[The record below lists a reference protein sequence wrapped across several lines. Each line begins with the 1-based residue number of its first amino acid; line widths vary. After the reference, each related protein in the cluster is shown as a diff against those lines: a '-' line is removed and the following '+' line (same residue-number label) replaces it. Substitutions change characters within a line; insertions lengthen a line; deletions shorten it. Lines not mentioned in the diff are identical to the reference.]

1 MAEEKTILTETDLNE
16 QMQVRLDKMHK
27 IEEKGLKPFGYRYE
41 FTHRSG
47 DVKENFDALAEAE
60 TEVKLAGRV
69 MAIRGHGKTCFMDMQ
84 DKDGRIQVYVRK
96 DVLGEENYA
105 LIKMMDIGDTVGVTG
120 TVFRTHM
127 GEVSIKA
134 AALEMLSKSL
144 RPLPEKWHGL
154 KDVETRYRQ
163 RYVDLIVNPDVRDTF
178 VKRSQII
185 RSVRDVLDSHGFLEV
200 ETPILNTI
208 AGGAAARPFIS
219 YHNALDMQ
227 VYMRIAPELYL
238 KRLIV
243 GGMDR
248 VYELGRVFRNEGIDN
263 RHNPEFTSVEI
274 YQAFADYRDMMDL
287 TEEVVVKTAE
297 KVLGTTKINYEGTE
311 IELASPW
318 KRISMIDAVKE
329 YAGKD
334 FTNVTDLEEARA
346 MAKELNVEVEATWG
360 IGKIINACF
369 EEYVED
375 KLIQPTFITGHPKEI
390 SPLAKS
396 NPENPEITDRF
407 EAFIYGREICNGF
420 TELNDPIDQ
429 RERFLKQ
436 VEERANGD
444 EEANMMD
451 EDFVTALEYGL
462 PPTGGLGIGIDRLVM
477 FLTDS
482 STIRDVLFFPT
493 MKPLKGEQQHVE
505 AVPVQAQEVA
515 APVAPVE
522 PQEVA
527 APVAP
532 VEPEVIDFSKV
543 EIEPLF
549 EDTVDFDTFIKSDFR
564 AVKVLDCKAVPKSKK
579 LLQFTL
585 NDGTGKE
592 RTILSGIRAFY
603 EPETL
608 IGKTLIA
615 ITNLPPRAMM
625 GIESCGMLISAIHS
639 EEGEEKLHLLMVDD
653 HIPAGAKL
661 R

>member
-1 MAEEKTILTETDLNE
+1 MAEVKNKPNTEEAAVLTENEINE
-16 QMQVRLDKMHK
+16 QMQVRIDKMHK
-27 IEEKGLKPFGYRYE
+27 IEEHGWKPFGYRFLY
-41 FTHRSG
+41 THRAA
-47 DVKENFDALAEAE
+47 DIAAQFDELSEKE
-60 TEVKLAGRV
+60 TEVKMAGRI

-84 DKDGRIQVYVRK
+84 DKTGRIQVYVRK
-96 DVLGEENYA
+96 DVIGEENYA
-105 LIKMMDIGDTVGVTG
+105 LIKLMDIGDTVGITG
-120 TVFRTHM
+120 TAFRTHM
-127 GEVSIKA
+127 GELSIKA
-134 AALEMLSKSL
+134 NSVEMLSKSL

-163 RYVDLIVNPDVRDTF
+163 RYVDLIVNPEVRDTF

-185 RSVRDVLDSHGFLEV
+185 RSVREVLDSHDFLEV

-248 VYELGRVFRNEGIDN
+248 VYEMGRVFRNEGIDN

-297 KVLGTTKINYEGTE
+297 KVLGTTTINYEGTT

-318 KRISMIDAVKE
+318 KRMSMIEAVKE
-329 YAGKD
+329 YSGKD
-334 FTNVTDLEEARA
+334 FTDVTDLEEARA
-346 MAKELNVEVEATWG
+346 IAKELNVAIEPSFG

-407 EAFIYGREICNGF
+407 EAYIYGREICNGF

-429 RERFLKQ
+429 KERFLKQ

-451 EDFVTALEYGL
+451 EDFVNALEYGL

-477 FLTDS
+477 FLTNS

-493 MKPLKGEQQHVE
+493 MKPLGK
-505 AVPVQAQEVA
+505 AVSEKPDFMQAPAVA
-515 APVAPVE
+515 APVEEAKE
-522 PQEVA
+522 ET
-527 APVAP
+527 
-532 VEPEVIDFSKV
+532 IDFSKV
-543 EIEPLF
+543 VIEPAY
-549 EDTVDFDTFIKSDFR
+549 EEYADFDTFCKSDIR
-564 AVKVLDCKAVPKSKK
+564 VVKVKECTAVPKSKK
-579 LLQFTL
+579 LLKFVL
-585 NDGTGKE
+585 DDGIGTD
-592 RTILSGIRAFY
+592 RVILSGIHAFY
-603 EPETL
+603 EPEEL
-608 IGKTLIA
+608 VGKTLVA
-615 ITNLPPRAMM
+615 IVNLPPRKMM
-625 GIESCGMLISAIHS
+625 GIDSCGMLLSAIHE
-639 EEGEEKLHLLMVDD
+639 EEGAEKLNLIMVDNR
-653 HIPAGAKL
+653 IPAGARL
-661 R
+661 H

>member
-1 MAEEKTILTETDLNE
+1 MAEVKNKPNTEEAAVLTENEINE
-16 QMQVRLDKMHK
+16 QMQVRIDKMHK
-27 IEEKGLKPFGYRYE
+27 IEEHGWKPFGYRFLY
-41 FTHRSG
+41 THRAA
-47 DVKENFDALAEAE
+47 DIAAQFDELSEKE
-60 TEVKLAGRV
+60 TEVKMAGRI

-84 DKDGRIQVYVRK
+84 DKTGRIQVYVRK
-96 DVLGEENYA
+96 DVIGEENYA
-105 LIKMMDIGDTVGVTG
+105 LIKLMDIGDTVGITG
-120 TVFRTHM
+120 TAFRTHM
-127 GEVSIKA
+127 GELSIKA
-134 AALEMLSKSL
+134 NSVEMLSKSL

-163 RYVDLIVNPDVRDTF
+163 RYVDLIVNPEVRDTF

-185 RSVRDVLDSHGFLEV
+185 RSVREVLDSHDFLEV

-248 VYELGRVFRNEGIDN
+248 VYEMGRVFRNEGIDN

-297 KVLGTTKINYEGTE
+297 KVLGTTTINYEGTT

-318 KRISMIDAVKE
+318 KRMSMIEAVKE
-329 YAGKD
+329 YSGKD

-346 MAKELNVEVEATWG
+346 IAKELNVAVEPSFG

-407 EAFIYGREICNGF
+407 EAYIYGREICNGF

-429 RERFLKQ
+429 KERFLKQ

-451 EDFVTALEYGL
+451 EDFVNALEYGL

-477 FLTDS
+477 FLTNS

-493 MKPLKGEQQHVE
+493 MKPLGK
-505 AVPVQAQEVA
+505 AVSEKPDFMQAPAVA
-515 APVAPVE
+515 APVEEAKE
-522 PQEVA
+522 ET
-527 APVAP
+527 
-532 VEPEVIDFSKV
+532 IDFSKV
-543 EIEPLF
+543 VIEPAY
-549 EDTVDFDTFIKSDFR
+549 EEYVDFDTFCKSDIR
-564 AVKVLDCKAVPKSKK
+564 VVKVKECTAVPKSKK
-579 LLQFTL
+579 LLKFVL
-585 NDGTGKE
+585 NDGTGTD
-592 RTILSGIRAFY
+592 RVILSGIHAFY
-603 EPETL
+603 EPEEL
-608 IGKTLIA
+608 VGKTLIA
-615 ITNLPPRAMM
+615 IVNLPPRKMM
-625 GIESCGMLISAIHS
+625 GIDSCGMLLSAIH
-639 EEGEEKLHLLMVDD
+639 E
-653 HIPAGAKL
+653 
-661 R
+661 

>member
-134 AALEMLSKSL
+134 VALEMLSKSL

-515 APVAPVE
+515 AS
-522 PQEVA
+522 
-527 APVAP
+527 VAP

>member
-47 DVKENFDALAEAE
+47 DVKENFDALAETE

-505 AVPVQAQEVA
+505 TVPVQAQEVV
-515 APVAPVE
+515 APVAP
-522 PQEVA
+522 A
-527 APVAP
+527 
-532 VEPEVIDFSKV
+532 EPEVIDFSKV

-549 EDTVDFDTFIKSDFR
+549 EDAVDFDTFIKSDFR

>member
-1 MAEEKTILTETDLNE
+1 MAEVKNKPNTEEAAVLTENEINE
-16 QMQVRLDKMHK
+16 QMQVRIDKMHK
-27 IEEKGLKPFGYRYE
+27 IEEHGWKPFGYRFLY
-41 FTHRSG
+41 THRAA
-47 DVKENFDALAEAE
+47 DIAAQFDELSEKE
-60 TEVKLAGRV
+60 TEVKMAGRI

-84 DKDGRIQVYVRK
+84 DKTGRIQVYVRK
-96 DVLGEENYA
+96 DVIGEENYA
-105 LIKMMDIGDTVGVTG
+105 LIKLMDIGDTVGITG
-120 TVFRTHM
+120 TAFRTHM
-127 GEVSIKA
+127 GELSIKA
-134 AALEMLSKSL
+134 NSVEMLSKSL

-163 RYVDLIVNPDVRDTF
+163 RYVDLIVNPEVRDTF

-185 RSVRDVLDSHGFLEV
+185 RSVREVLDSHDFLEV

-248 VYELGRVFRNEGIDN
+248 VYEMGRVFRNEGIDN

-297 KVLGTTKINYEGTE
+297 KVLGTTTINYEGTT

-318 KRISMIDAVKE
+318 KRMSMIEAVKE
-329 YAGKD
+329 YSGKD

-346 MAKELNVEVEATWG
+346 IAKELNVPVEPSFG

-407 EAFIYGREICNGF
+407 EAYIYGREICNGF

-429 RERFLKQ
+429 KERFLKQ

-451 EDFVTALEYGL
+451 EDFVNALEYGL

-477 FLTDS
+477 FLTNS

-493 MKPLKGEQQHVE
+493 MKPLGK
-505 AVPVQAQEVA
+505 AVSEKPDFMQAPAVA
-515 APVAPVE
+515 APVEEAKE
-522 PQEVA
+522 ET
-527 APVAP
+527 
-532 VEPEVIDFSKV
+532 IDFSKV
-543 EIEPLF
+543 VIEPAY
-549 EDTVDFDTFIKSDFR
+549 EEYVDFDTFCKSDIR
-564 AVKVLDCKAVPKSKK
+564 VVKVKECTAVSKSKK
-579 LLQFTL
+579 LLKFVL
-585 NDGTGKE
+585 NDGTGTD
-592 RTILSGIRAFY
+592 RVILSGIHAFY
-603 EPETL
+603 EPEEL
-608 IGKTLIA
+608 VGKTLVA
-615 ITNLPPRAMM
+615 IVNLPPRKMM
-625 GIESCGMLISAIHS
+625 GIDSCGMLLSAIHE
-639 EEGEEKLHLLMVDD
+639 EEGAEKLNLIMVDNR
-653 HIPAGAKL
+653 IPAGARL
-661 R
+661 H

>member
-1 MAEEKTILTETDLNE
+1 MAEVKNKPNTEEAAVLTENEINE
-16 QMQVRLDKMHK
+16 QMQVRIDKMHK
-27 IEEKGLKPFGYRYE
+27 IEEHGWKPFGYRFLY
-41 FTHRSG
+41 THRAA
-47 DVKENFDALAEAE
+47 DIAAQFDELSEKE
-60 TEVKLAGRV
+60 TEVKMAGRI

-84 DKDGRIQVYVRK
+84 DKTGRIQVYVRK
-96 DVLGEENYA
+96 DVIGEENYA
-105 LIKMMDIGDTVGVTG
+105 LIKLMDIGDTVGITG
-120 TVFRTHM
+120 TAFHTHM
-127 GEVSIKA
+127 GELSIKA
-134 AALEMLSKSL
+134 NSVEMLSKSL

-163 RYVDLIVNPDVRDTF
+163 RYVDLIVNPEVRDTF

-185 RSVRDVLDSHGFLEV
+185 RSVREVLDSHDFLEV

-248 VYELGRVFRNEGIDN
+248 VYEMGRVFRNEGIDN

-297 KVLGTTKINYEGTE
+297 KVLGTTTINYEGTT

-318 KRISMIDAVKE
+318 KRMSMIEAVKE
-329 YAGKD
+329 YSGKD
-334 FTNVTDLEEARA
+334 FTDVTDLEEARA
-346 MAKELNVEVEATWG
+346 IAKELNVAIEPSFG

-407 EAFIYGREICNGF
+407 EAYIYGREICNGF

-429 RERFLKQ
+429 KERFLKQ

-451 EDFVTALEYGL
+451 EDFVNALEYGL

-477 FLTDS
+477 FLTNS

-493 MKPLKGEQQHVE
+493 MKPLGK
-505 AVPVQAQEVA
+505 AVSEKPDFMQAPAVA
-515 APVAPVE
+515 APVEEAKE
-522 PQEVA
+522 ET
-527 APVAP
+527 
-532 VEPEVIDFSKV
+532 IDFSKV
-543 EIEPLF
+543 VIEPAY
-549 EDTVDFDTFIKSDFR
+549 EEYVDFDTFCKSDIR
-564 AVKVLDCKAVPKSKK
+564 VVKVKECTAVPKSKK
-579 LLQFTL
+579 LLKFVL
-585 NDGTGKE
+585 DDGIGTD
-592 RTILSGIRAFY
+592 RVILSGIHAFY
-603 EPETL
+603 EPEEL
-608 IGKTLIA
+608 VGKTLVA
-615 ITNLPPRAMM
+615 IVNLPPRKMM
-625 GIESCGMLISAIHS
+625 GIDSCGMLLSAIHE
-639 EEGEEKLHLLMVDD
+639 EEGAEKLNLIMVDNR
-653 HIPAGAKL
+653 IPAGARL
-661 R
+661 H

>member
-1 MAEEKTILTETDLNE
+1 MAEVKNKPNTEEAAVLTENEINE
-16 QMQVRLDKMHK
+16 QMQVRIDKMHK
-27 IEEKGLKPFGYRYE
+27 IEEHGWKPFGYRFLY
-41 FTHRSG
+41 THRAA
-47 DVKENFDALAEAE
+47 DIAAQFDELSEKE
-60 TEVKLAGRV
+60 TEVKMAGRI

-84 DKDGRIQVYVRK
+84 DKTGRIQVYVRK
-96 DVLGEENYA
+96 DVIGEENYA
-105 LIKMMDIGDTVGVTG
+105 LIKLMDIGDTVGITG
-120 TVFRTHM
+120 TAFRTHM
-127 GEVSIKA
+127 GELSIKA
-134 AALEMLSKSL
+134 NSVEMLSKSL

-163 RYVDLIVNPDVRDTF
+163 RYVDLIVNPEVRDTF

-185 RSVRDVLDSHGFLEV
+185 RSVREVLDSHDFLEV

-248 VYELGRVFRNEGIDN
+248 VYEMGRVFRNEGIDN

-297 KVLGTTKINYEGTE
+297 KVLGTTTINYEGTT

-318 KRISMIDAVKE
+318 KRMSMIEAVKE
-329 YAGKD
+329 YSGKD

-346 MAKELNVEVEATWG
+346 IAKELNVAVEPSFG

-407 EAFIYGREICNGF
+407 EAYIYGREICNGF

-429 RERFLKQ
+429 KERFLKQ

-451 EDFVTALEYGL
+451 EDFVNALEYGL

-477 FLTDS
+477 FLTNS

-493 MKPLKGEQQHVE
+493 MKPLGK
-505 AVPVQAQEVA
+505 AVSEKPDFMQAPAVA
-515 APVAPVE
+515 APVEEAKE
-522 PQEVA
+522 ET
-527 APVAP
+527 
-532 VEPEVIDFSKV
+532 IDFSKV
-543 EIEPLF
+543 VIEPAY
-549 EDTVDFDTFIKSDFR
+549 EEYVDFDTFCKSDIR
-564 AVKVLDCKAVPKSKK
+564 VVKVKECTAVPKSKK
-579 LLQFTL
+579 LLKFVL
-585 NDGTGKE
+585 NDGTGTD
-592 RTILSGIRAFY
+592 RVILSGIHTFY
-603 EPETL
+603 EPEEL
-608 IGKTLIA
+608 VGKTLVA
-615 ITNLPPRAMM
+615 IVNLPPRKMM
-625 GIESCGMLISAIHS
+625 GIDSCGMLLSAIHE
-639 EEGEEKLHLLMVDD
+639 EEGAEKLNLIMVDNR
-653 HIPAGAKL
+653 IPAGARL
-661 R
+661 H

>member
-1 MAEEKTILTETDLNE
+1 MAEVKNKPNTEEAAVLTENEINE
-16 QMQVRLDKMHK
+16 QMQVRIDKMHK
-27 IEEKGLKPFGYRYE
+27 IEEHGWKPFGYRFLY
-41 FTHRSG
+41 THRAA
-47 DVKENFDALAEAE
+47 DIAAQFDELSEKE
-60 TEVKLAGRV
+60 TEVKMAGRI

-84 DKDGRIQVYVRK
+84 DKTGRIQVYVRK
-96 DVLGEENYA
+96 DVIGEENYA
-105 LIKMMDIGDTVGVTG
+105 LIKLMDIGDTVGITG
-120 TVFRTHM
+120 TAFRTHM
-127 GEVSIKA
+127 GELSIKA
-134 AALEMLSKSL
+134 NSVEMLSKSL

-163 RYVDLIVNPDVRDTF
+163 RYVDLIVNPEVRDTF

-185 RSVRDVLDSHGFLEV
+185 RSVREVLDSHDFLEV

-248 VYELGRVFRNEGIDN
+248 VYEMGRVFRNEGIDN

-297 KVLGTTKINYEGTE
+297 KVLGTTTINYEGTT

-318 KRISMIDAVKE
+318 KRMSMIEAVKE
-329 YAGKD
+329 YSGKD

-346 MAKELNVEVEATWG
+346 IAKELNVAVEPSFG

-407 EAFIYGREICNGF
+407 EAYIYGREICNGF

-429 RERFLKQ
+429 KERFLKQ

-451 EDFVTALEYGL
+451 EDFVNALEYGL

-477 FLTDS
+477 FLTNS

-493 MKPLKGEQQHVE
+493 MKPLGK
-505 AVPVQAQEVA
+505 AVSEKPDFMQAPAVA
-515 APVAPVE
+515 APVEEAKE
-522 PQEVA
+522 ET
-527 APVAP
+527 
-532 VEPEVIDFSKV
+532 IDFSKV
-543 EIEPLF
+543 VIEPAY
-549 EDTVDFDTFIKSDFR
+549 EKYVDFDTFCKSDIR
-564 AVKVLDCKAVPKSKK
+564 VVKVKECTAVPKSKK
-579 LLQFTL
+579 LLKFVL
-585 NDGTGKE
+585 NDGTGTD
-592 RTILSGIRAFY
+592 RVILSGIHAFY
-603 EPETL
+603 EPEEL
-608 IGKTLIA
+608 VGKTLVA
-615 ITNLPPRAMM
+615 IVNLPPRKMM
-625 GIESCGMLISAIHS
+625 GIDSCGMLLSAIHE
-639 EEGEEKLHLLMVDD
+639 EEGAEKLNLIMVDN
-653 HIPAGAKL
+653 HIPAGARL
-661 R
+661 H

>member
-1 MAEEKTILTETDLNE
+1 MAEVKNKPNTEEAAVLTENEINE
-16 QMQVRLDKMHK
+16 QMQVRIDKMHK
-27 IEEKGLKPFGYRYE
+27 IEEHGWKPFGYRFLY
-41 FTHRSG
+41 THRAA
-47 DVKENFDALAEAE
+47 DIAAQFDELSEKE
-60 TEVKLAGRV
+60 TEVKMAGRI

-84 DKDGRIQVYVRK
+84 DKTGRIQVYVRK
-96 DVLGEENYA
+96 DVIGEENYA
-105 LIKMMDIGDTVGVTG
+105 LIKLMDIGDTVGITG
-120 TVFRTHM
+120 TAFRTHM
-127 GEVSIKA
+127 GELSIKA
-134 AALEMLSKSL
+134 NSVEMLSKSL

-163 RYVDLIVNPDVRDTF
+163 RYVDLIVNPEVRDTF

-185 RSVRDVLDSHGFLEV
+185 RSVREVLDSHDFLEV

-248 VYELGRVFRNEGIDN
+248 VYEMGRVFRNEGIDN

-297 KVLGTTKINYEGTE
+297 KVLGTTTINYEGTT

-318 KRISMIDAVKE
+318 KRMSMIEAVKE
-329 YAGKD
+329 YSGKD

-346 MAKELNVEVEATWG
+346 IAKELNVAIEPSFG

-407 EAFIYGREICNGF
+407 EAYIYGREICNGF

-429 RERFLKQ
+429 KERFLKQ

-451 EDFVTALEYGL
+451 EDFVNALEYGL

-477 FLTDS
+477 FLTNS

-493 MKPLKGEQQHVE
+493 MKPLGK
-505 AVPVQAQEVA
+505 AVSEKPDFMQAPAVA
-515 APVAPVE
+515 APVEEAKE
-522 PQEVA
+522 ET
-527 APVAP
+527 
-532 VEPEVIDFSKV
+532 IDFSKV
-543 EIEPLF
+543 VIEPAY
-549 EDTVDFDTFIKSDFR
+549 EEYVDFDTFCKSDIR
-564 AVKVLDCKAVPKSKK
+564 VVKVKECTAVPKSKK
-579 LLQFTL
+579 LLKFVL
-585 NDGTGKE
+585 NDGTATD
-592 RTILSGIRAFY
+592 RVILSGIHAFY
-603 EPETL
+603 EPEEL
-608 IGKTLIA
+608 VGKTLIA
-615 ITNLPPRAMM
+615 IVNLPPRKMM
-625 GIESCGMLISAIHS
+625 GIDSCGMLLSAIHE
-639 EEGEEKLHLLMVDD
+639 EEGAEKLNLIMVDN
-653 HIPAGAKL
+653 HIPAGARL
-661 R
+661 H

>member
-1 MAEEKTILTETDLNE
+1 MAEEKNIHPETDLNE

-41 FTHRSG
+41 YTHRSG
-47 DVKENFDALAEAE
+47 DVKEQFDALSEAE

-96 DVLGEENYA
+96 DVLGEDNYA

-134 AALEMLSKSL
+134 SALEMLSKSL

-185 RSVRDVLDSHGFLEV
+185 RSVRNVLDSHGFLEV

-297 KVLGTTKINYEGTE
+297 EVLGTTKIVYEGTE

-346 MAKELNVEVEATWG
+346 MAKEINVEVEATWG

-429 RERFLKQ
+429 RERFMKQ

-477 FLTDS
+477 FLTNS

-493 MKPLKGEQQHVE
+493 MKPLKGEQHAE
-505 AVPVQAQEVA
+505 AAVPVEAQEVV
-515 APVAPVE
+515 APVAEAVVE
-522 PQEVA
+522 
-527 APVAP
+527 
-532 VEPEVIDFSKV
+532 EVIDFSKV

-549 EDTVDFDTFIKSDFR
+549 EDAVDFDTFVKSDFR
-564 AVKVLDCKAVPKSKK
+564 AVKVKDCVAVPKSKK

-585 NDGTGKE
+585 DDGTGKD

-608 IGKTLIA
+608 IGKTLVA

-625 GIESCGMLISAIHS
+625 GIESCGMLLSAIHS
-639 EEGEEKLHLLMVDD
+639 EEGQEKLNLIMVSNR
-653 HIPAGAKL
+653 IPAGAKL

>member
-1 MAEEKTILTETDLNE
+1 MAEVKNKPNTEEAAVLTENEINE
-16 QMQVRLDKMHK
+16 QMQVRIDKMHK
-27 IEEKGLKPFGYRYE
+27 IEEHGWKPFGYRFLY
-41 FTHRSG
+41 THRAA
-47 DVKENFDALAEAE
+47 DIAAQFDELSEKE
-60 TEVKLAGRV
+60 TEVKMAGRI

-84 DKDGRIQVYVRK
+84 DKTGRIQVYVRK
-96 DVLGEENYA
+96 DVIGEENYA
-105 LIKMMDIGDTVGVTG
+105 LIKLMDIGDTVGITG
-120 TVFRTHM
+120 TAFRTHM
-127 GEVSIKA
+127 GELSIKA
-134 AALEMLSKSL
+134 NSVEMLSKSL

-163 RYVDLIVNPDVRDTF
+163 RYVDLIVNPEVRDTF

-185 RSVRDVLDSHGFLEV
+185 RSVREVLDSHDFLEV

-248 VYELGRVFRNEGIDN
+248 VYEMGRVFRNEGIDN

-297 KVLGTTKINYEGTE
+297 KVLGTTTINYEDTT

-318 KRISMIDAVKE
+318 KRMSMIEAVKE
-329 YAGKD
+329 YSGKD

-346 MAKELNVEVEATWG
+346 IAKELNVAVEPSFG

-407 EAFIYGREICNGF
+407 EAYIYGREICNGF

-429 RERFLKQ
+429 KERFLKQ

-451 EDFVTALEYGL
+451 EDFVNALEYGL

-477 FLTDS
+477 FLTNS

-493 MKPLKGEQQHVE
+493 MKPLGK
-505 AVPVQAQEVA
+505 AVSEKPDFMQAPAVA
-515 APVAPVE
+515 APVEEAKE
-522 PQEVA
+522 ET
-527 APVAP
+527 
-532 VEPEVIDFSKV
+532 IDFSKV
-543 EIEPLF
+543 VIEPAY
-549 EDTVDFDTFIKSDFR
+549 EEYVDFDTFCKSDIR
-564 AVKVLDCKAVPKSKK
+564 VVKVKECTAVPKSKK
-579 LLQFTL
+579 LLKFVL
-585 NDGTGKE
+585 NDGTGTD
-592 RTILSGIRAFY
+592 RVILSGIHAFY
-603 EPETL
+603 EPEEL
-608 IGKTLIA
+608 VGKTLVA
-615 ITNLPPRAMM
+615 IVNLPPRKMM
-625 GIESCGMLISAIHS
+625 GIDSCGMLLSAIHE
-639 EEGEEKLHLLMVDD
+639 EEGAEKLNLIMVDNR
-653 HIPAGAKL
+653 IPAGARL
-661 R
+661 H

>member
-1 MAEEKTILTETDLNE
+1 MAEVKNKPNTEEAAVLTENEINE
-16 QMQVRLDKMHK
+16 QMQVRIDKMHK
-27 IEEKGLKPFGYRYE
+27 IEEHGWKPFGYRFLY
-41 FTHRSG
+41 THRAA
-47 DVKENFDALAEAE
+47 DIAAQFDELSEKE
-60 TEVKLAGRV
+60 TEVKMAGRI

-84 DKDGRIQVYVRK
+84 DKTGRIQVYVRK
-96 DVLGEENYA
+96 DIIGEENYA
-105 LIKMMDIGDTVGVTG
+105 LIKLMDIGDTVGITG
-120 TVFRTHM
+120 TAFRTHM
-127 GEVSIKA
+127 GELSIKA
-134 AALEMLSKSL
+134 NSVEMLSKSL

-163 RYVDLIVNPDVRDTF
+163 RYVDLIVNPEVRDTF

-185 RSVRDVLDSHGFLEV
+185 RSVREVLDSHDFLEV

-248 VYELGRVFRNEGIDN
+248 VYEMGRVFRNEGIDN

-297 KVLGTTKINYEGTE
+297 KVLGTTTINYEGTT

-318 KRISMIDAVKE
+318 KRMSMIEAVKE
-329 YAGKD
+329 YSGKD

-346 MAKELNVEVEATWG
+346 IAKELNVAVEPSFG

-407 EAFIYGREICNGF
+407 EAYIYGREICNGF

-429 RERFLKQ
+429 KERFLKQ

-451 EDFVTALEYGL
+451 EDFVNALEYGL

-477 FLTDS
+477 FLTNS

-493 MKPLKGEQQHVE
+493 MKPLGK
-505 AVPVQAQEVA
+505 AVSEKPDFMQAPAVA
-515 APVAPVE
+515 APVEKAKE
-522 PQEVA
+522 ET
-527 APVAP
+527 
-532 VEPEVIDFSKV
+532 IDFSKV
-543 EIEPLF
+543 VIEPAY
-549 EDTVDFDTFIKSDFR
+549 EEYVDFDTFCKSDIR
-564 AVKVLDCKAVPKSKK
+564 VVKVKECTAVPKSKK
-579 LLQFTL
+579 LLKFVL
-585 NDGTGKE
+585 NDGTGTD
-592 RTILSGIRAFY
+592 RVILSGIHAFY
-603 EPETL
+603 EPEEL
-608 IGKTLIA
+608 VGKTLVA
-615 ITNLPPRAMM
+615 IVNLPPRKMM
-625 GIESCGMLISAIHS
+625 GIDSCGMLLSAIHE
-639 EEGEEKLHLLMVDD
+639 EEGAEKLNLIMVDNR
-653 HIPAGAKL
+653 IPAGARL
-661 R
+661 H

>member
-1 MAEEKTILTETDLNE
+1 MAEVKNKPNTEEAAVLTENEINE
-16 QMQVRLDKMHK
+16 QMQVRIDKMHK
-27 IEEKGLKPFGYRYE
+27 IEEHGWKPFGYRFLY
-41 FTHRSG
+41 THRAA
-47 DVKENFDALAEAE
+47 DIAAQFDELSEKE
-60 TEVKLAGRV
+60 TEVKMAGRI

-84 DKDGRIQVYVRK
+84 DKTGRIQVYVRK
-96 DVLGEENYA
+96 DVIGEENYA
-105 LIKMMDIGDTVGVTG
+105 LIKLMDIGDTVGITG
-120 TVFRTHM
+120 TAFRTHM
-127 GEVSIKA
+127 GELSIKA
-134 AALEMLSKSL
+134 NSVEMLSKSL

-163 RYVDLIVNPDVRDTF
+163 RYVDLIVNPEVRDTF

-185 RSVRDVLDSHGFLEV
+185 RSVREVLDSHDFLEV

-248 VYELGRVFRNEGIDN
+248 VYEMGRVFRNEGIDN

-297 KVLGTTKINYEGTE
+297 KVLGTTTINYEGTT

-318 KRISMIDAVKE
+318 KRMSMIEAVKE
-329 YAGKD
+329 YSGKD

-346 MAKELNVEVEATWG
+346 IAKELNVAVEPSFG

-407 EAFIYGREICNGF
+407 EAYIYGREICNGF

-429 RERFLKQ
+429 KERFLKQ
-436 VEERANGD
+436 VEERAKGD

-451 EDFVTALEYGL
+451 EDFVNALEYGL

-477 FLTDS
+477 FLTNS

-493 MKPLKGEQQHVE
+493 MKPLGKA
-505 AVPVQAQEVA
+505 AVSEKPDFMQAPAVA
-515 APVAPVE
+515 APVEEAKE
-522 PQEVA
+522 ET
-527 APVAP
+527 
-532 VEPEVIDFSKV
+532 IDFSKV
-543 EIEPLF
+543 VIEPAY
-549 EDTVDFDTFIKSDFR
+549 EEYVDFDTFCKSDIR
-564 AVKVLDCKAVPKSKK
+564 VVKVKECTAVPKSKK
-579 LLQFTL
+579 LLKFVL
-585 NDGTGKE
+585 NDGTGTD
-592 RTILSGIRAFY
+592 RVILSGIHAFY
-603 EPETL
+603 EPEEL
-608 IGKTLIA
+608 VGKTLVA
-615 ITNLPPRAMM
+615 IVNLPPRKMM
-625 GIESCGMLISAIHS
+625 GIDSCGMLLSAIHE
-639 EEGEEKLHLLMVDD
+639 EEGAEKLNLIMVDNR
-653 HIPAGAKL
+653 IPAGARL
-661 R
+661 H

>member
-134 AALEMLSKSL
+134 VALEMLSKSL

-505 AVPVQAQEVA
+505 AVPVHA
-515 APVAPVE
+515 
-522 PQEVA
+522 QEVA

>member
-1 MAEEKTILTETDLNE
+1 MAEVKNKPNTEEAAVLTENEINE
-16 QMQVRLDKMHK
+16 QMQVRIDKMHK
-27 IEEKGLKPFGYRYE
+27 IEEHGWKPFGYRFLY
-41 FTHRSG
+41 THRAA
-47 DVKENFDALAEAE
+47 DIAAQFDELSEKE
-60 TEVKLAGRV
+60 TEVKMAGRI

-84 DKDGRIQVYVRK
+84 DKTGRIQVYVRK
-96 DVLGEENYA
+96 DVIGEENYA
-105 LIKMMDIGDTVGVTG
+105 LIKLMDIGDTVGITG
-120 TVFRTHM
+120 TAFRTHM
-127 GEVSIKA
+127 GELSIKA
-134 AALEMLSKSL
+134 SSVEMLSKSL

-163 RYVDLIVNPDVRDTF
+163 RYVDLIVNPEVRDTF

-185 RSVRDVLDSHGFLEV
+185 RSVREVLDSHDFLEV

-248 VYELGRVFRNEGIDN
+248 VYEMGRVFRNEGIDN

-297 KVLGTTKINYEGTE
+297 KVLGTTTINYEGTT

-318 KRISMIDAVKE
+318 KRMSMIEAVKE
-329 YAGKD
+329 YSGKD

-346 MAKELNVEVEATWG
+346 IAKELNVAIEPSFG

-407 EAFIYGREICNGF
+407 EAYIYGREICNGF

-429 RERFLKQ
+429 KERFLKQ

-451 EDFVTALEYGL
+451 EDFVNALEYGL

-477 FLTDS
+477 FLTNS

-493 MKPLKGEQQHVE
+493 MKPLGKA
-505 AVPVQAQEVA
+505 AVSEKPDFMQAAAVA
-515 APVAPVE
+515 APVEEAKE
-522 PQEVA
+522 ET
-527 APVAP
+527 
-532 VEPEVIDFSKV
+532 IDFSKV
-543 EIEPLF
+543 VIEPAYEEF
-549 EDTVDFDTFIKSDFR
+549 VDFDTFCKSDIR
-564 AVKVLDCKAVPKSKK
+564 VVKVKECTAVPKSKK
-579 LLQFTL
+579 LLKFVL
-585 NDGTGKE
+585 DDGTGTD
-592 RTILSGIRAFY
+592 RVILSGIHAFY
-603 EPETL
+603 EPEEL
-608 IGKTLIA
+608 VGKTLVA
-615 ITNLPPRAMM
+615 IVNLPPRKMM
-625 GIESCGMLISAIHS
+625 GIDSCGMLLSAIHE
-639 EEGEEKLHLLMVDD
+639 EEGAEKLNLIMVDKR
-653 HIPAGAKL
+653 IPAGARL
-661 R
+661 H

>member
-1 MAEEKTILTETDLNE
+1 MAEVKNKPNTEEAAVLTENEINE
-16 QMQVRLDKMHK
+16 QMQVRIDKMHK
-27 IEEKGLKPFGYRYE
+27 IEEHGWKPFGYRFLY
-41 FTHRSG
+41 THRAA
-47 DVKENFDALAEAE
+47 DIAAQFDELSEKE
-60 TEVKLAGRV
+60 TEVKMAGRI

-84 DKDGRIQVYVRK
+84 DKTGRIQVYVRK
-96 DVLGEENYA
+96 DVIGEENYA
-105 LIKMMDIGDTVGVTG
+105 LIKLMDIGDTVGITG
-120 TVFRTHM
+120 TAFRTHM
-127 GEVSIKA
+127 GELSIKA
-134 AALEMLSKSL
+134 NSVEMLSKSL

-163 RYVDLIVNPDVRDTF
+163 RYVDLIVNPEVRDTF

-185 RSVRDVLDSHGFLEV
+185 RSVREVLDSHDFLEV

-248 VYELGRVFRNEGIDN
+248 VYEMGRVFRNEGIDN

-297 KVLGTTKINYEGTE
+297 KVLGTTTINYEGTT

-318 KRISMIDAVKE
+318 KRMSMIEAVKE
-329 YAGKD
+329 YSGKD
-334 FTNVTDLEEARA
+334 FANVTDLEEARA
-346 MAKELNVEVEATWG
+346 IAKELNVAVEPSFG

-407 EAFIYGREICNGF
+407 EAYIYGREICNGF

-429 RERFLKQ
+429 KERFLKQ

-451 EDFVTALEYGL
+451 EDFVNALEYGL

-477 FLTDS
+477 FLTNS

-493 MKPLKGEQQHVE
+493 MKPLGK
-505 AVPVQAQEVA
+505 AVSEKPDFMQAPSVA
-515 APVAPVE
+515 APVEEAKE
-522 PQEVA
+522 ET
-527 APVAP
+527 
-532 VEPEVIDFSKV
+532 IDFSKV
-543 EIEPLF
+543 VIEPAY
-549 EDTVDFDTFIKSDFR
+549 EEYVDFDTFCKSDIR
-564 AVKVLDCKAVPKSKK
+564 VVKVKECTAVPKSKK
-579 LLQFTL
+579 LLKFVL
-585 NDGTGKE
+585 NDGTGTD
-592 RTILSGIRAFY
+592 RVILSGIHAFY
-603 EPETL
+603 EPEEL
-608 IGKTLIA
+608 VGKTLVA
-615 ITNLPPRAMM
+615 IVNLPPRKMM
-625 GIESCGMLISAIHS
+625 GIDSCGMLLSAIHE
-639 EEGEEKLHLLMVDD
+639 EEGVEKLNLIMVDNR
-653 HIPAGAKL
+653 IPAGARL
-661 R
+661 H

>member
-1 MAEEKTILTETDLNE
+1 MADNKQQVEEKALTEIEINE
-16 QMQVRLDKMHK
+16 QMQNRIDKMHK
-27 IEEKGLKPFGYRYE
+27 IEEHGWRPFGHRFE
-41 FTHRSG
+41 WTHRSA
-47 DVKENFDALAEAE
+47 DVKEQFEALAEAE
-60 TEVKLAGRV
+60 AEVKLAGRV

-84 DKDGRIQVYVRK
+84 DKTGRMQLYVRK
-96 DVLGEENYA
+96 DVLGEEDYS
-105 LIKMMDIGDTVGVTG
+105 LVKMMDIGDTIGVTG
-120 TVFRTHM
+120 IPFRTHM
-127 GEVSIKA
+127 GEISIKVVKM
-134 AALEMLSKSL
+134 EMLSKSL

-154 KDVETRYRQ
+154 KDIETRYRQ
-163 RYVDLIVNPDVRDTF
+163 RYVDLIVNPEVRDTF

-185 RSVRDVLDSHGFLEV
+185 RSVREVLDSHDFLEV

-287 TEEVVVKTAE
+287 TEEVVVKTAL
-297 KVLGTTKINYEGTE
+297 KVLGTTKITYEGVE

-329 YAGKD
+329 YSGKD

-346 MAKELNVEVEATWG
+346 IAKELNVAIEPTFG

-396 NPENPEITDRF
+396 NPDNPEITDRF
-407 EAFIYGREICNGF
+407 EAYIYGREICNGF

-451 EDFVTALEYGL
+451 EDFVNALEYGL

-493 MKPLKGEQQHVE
+493 MKPLKGEAQPIALPEQIRADVAPAAQEAVE
-505 AVPVQAQEVA
+505 AA
-515 APVAPVE
+515 
-522 PQEVA
+522 
-527 APVAP
+527 
-532 VEPEVIDFSKV
+532 PEVIDFSKV

-549 EDTVDFDTFIKSDFR
+549 ADFVDFDTFSKSDFR
-564 AVKVLDCKAVPKSKK
+564 AVKVKDCVAVPKSKK

-585 NDGTGKE
+585 DDGTGTD
-592 RTILSGIRAFY
+592 RTILSGIHAFY
-603 EPETL
+603 EPEEL
-608 IGKTLIA
+608 LGKTLIA
-615 ITNLPPRAMM
+615 IVNLPPRKMM
-625 GIESCGMLISAIHS
+625 GIESCGMLLSAVHH
-639 EEGEEKLHLLMVDD
+639 EEGAEKLHLLQVDP

-661 R
+661 Y